1 VYVDNVQQNLAVDW
15 TLSEFDGSS
24 DRYVEFNANAQ
35 PADGAKILIAVTTE
49 ADYTIVNTND
59 LLLRVGAIPD
69 TPFTVYTFND
79 TSEQSIITKVYQ
91 GPTTEGA
98 TTGVAFDE
106 NDYDDSPFDYTIG
119 ISIETNNFALGR
131 LVTNPERIF
140 VSLNGKY
147 LRNGV
152 DFELSTGTDGLS
164 VLTVNGSILGPIDV
178 LIVTIFTMSVVP
190 DSLNFRIF
198 QDMLGNQKILKLNT
212 GNTTELTSALAID
225 DDVVY
230 VKDASKLSAPNL
242 ESNIFGQMI
251 VGAERITYR
260 SRDLSNNTVSGL
272 RRGVAGTGA
281 MAHVSG
287 VSVSDVGLAQQ
298 LPSTYQQKTTT
309 DKTNIGDGSTTT
321 FIGSG
326 IVVPS
331 TVDSTEL
338 DEAVRVSVGGAELIN
353 TVDYTVTQVDATQV
367 EVTLTTAPADGVEI
381 DISIVNGNV
390 MYKQGNNTASNG
402 IALQDQTTVA
412 ALFLKDQG

>member
-1 VYVDNVQQNLAVDW
+1 
-15 TLSEFDGSS
+15 
-24 DRYVEFNANAQ
+24 
-35 PADGAKILIAVTTE
+35 
-49 ADYTIVNTND
+49 
-59 LLLRVGAIPD
+59 
-69 TPFTVYTFND
+69 
-79 TSEQSIITKVYQ
+79 
-91 GPTTEGA
+91 
-98 TTGVAFDE
+98 
-106 NDYDDSPFDYTIG
+106 
-119 ISIETNNFALGR
+119 
-131 LVTNPERIF
+131 
-140 VSLNGKY
+140 
-147 LRNGV
+147 
-152 DFELSTGTDGLS
+152 
-164 VLTVNGSILGPIDV
+164 
-178 LIVTIFTMSVVP
+178 
-190 DSLNFRIF
+190 
-198 QDMLGNQKILKLNT
+198 
-212 GNTTELTSALAID
+212 
-225 DDVVY
+225 
-230 VKDASKLSAPNL
+230 
-242 ESNIFGQMI
+242 MI

-260 SRDLSNNTVSGL
+260 TRNLANNTVSGL

-287 VSVSDVGLAQQ
+287 ESVSDVGLAQQ

-331 TVDSTEL
+331 TIDSTEL

-367 EVTLTTAPADGVEI
+367 EVTLTTAPTDGVEI